1 MPVSEKLMELGSWQI
16 TLIDETPKTV
26 LDKIEYFGHLAFV
39 PAHVEPGQYGDHL
52 LDMARYVG
60 VVTAR
65 DVDHLRKQVS
75 GQSTAVWLGDTDGKG
90 DVLETPV
97 SLNSSFAQAMR
108 AILGNGTAVVEG
120 TLHSVPGVYRGTHV
134 WQSKRKA
141 IAYVATTMGAEW
153 RVTGSCKL
161 DAGLATDLYEQ
172 TPSTVIVRKRPNLHT
187 DGDDLHLRGLRGD
200 MGVSQDVKEW
210 TSRVVLIAEG
220 NGSSVVTAAANNPD
234 VPYRDLRGQPVN
246 RTRVISESTT
256 SGGNAAA
263 RAQYQLDQYVTP
275 RSQMRMTTDD
285 YDVSGAFRPGEWAW
299 VYDWETGLVDFDNEL
314 MFRGELIHPVR
325 LRMVGASWPVTP
337 AMTVAYRGPGG
348 EWLDLTPYVAHE
360 GGQTT
365 VDVGDLLQPLSGR
378 GTEPVGPRPV
388 PDSTVPG
395 PVSWVLPLE
404 SGVYVGPDGSTRA
417 RMLLRW
423 ELPLNSD
430 GSTILDGAHYEIAF
444 GVSPAGT
451 EGWQTTYAAWG
462 TLQTMVLDLT
472 PGLAYDWRIRA
483 VDTNN
488 NRGPWSAVE
497 TAVASPDVIPPSTP
511 AAPTVAAS
519 LIAIQVTHTLG
530 RADGGQWN
538 LEADIDHL
546 EVHVGATAGFAVDET
561 TLRGKVAATA
571 GMMQAQIPAVGTVP
585 ESNTSL
591 RHVKIVAVDASGN
604 RSPASAAAAVTA
616 QLIGDAHIAS
626 LTVDK
631 VAAGEVRSNWVL
643 GARIATALTGP
654 RVELNGDGLQAYNAN
669 GVATVD
675 IDGASGEFS
684 LRTATSGPRVLIGP
698 TGVQAFNS
706 SNVRTVNL
714 SASDGTFEL
723 RSGTSGARVEIDNAG
738 VRGYGSTGAQTFN
751 LASAS
756 GNVDMVGRL
765 TSSTS
770 STGKRLVI
778 NPLFATDAEIRFY
791 ESEFDYHVITADVL
805 GAENVMQLR
814 SLPMSGIKYMIQLS
828 SSSDNFIGLAEYV
841 GSAII
846 CGMVCYSDGRVGI
859 YGTGVTGGSSDAAFV
874 WQVQNGPGDGM
885 FRSFWNGS
893 NIQFVRQDT
902 NTVVKTFII
911 DHPSDADRYL
921 VHATTESPH
930 NGVEYWGEVE
940 LDEDGLVAVELPSYF
955 EDLTSPEGRAVF
967 LSCRDVPDG
976 VSATYPKSGRF
987 TISGTPG
994 RRVSWLVKAI
1004 RQDVPPLMV
1013 EPLRTDVEVHG
1024 SAPYRYY
1031 TIPEESRV

>member
-16 TLIDETPKTV
+16 TLVDETPKTV
-26 LDKIEYFGHLAFV
+26 LDTIEYFGHLAFV

-65 DVDHLRKQVS
+65 DVDHLRKQIS
-75 GQSTAVWLGDTDGKG
+75 GQSTAVWLGDADGKG

-234 VPYRDLRGQPVN
+234 VPYRDLRGQPVI

-263 RAQYQLDQYVTP
+263 RAQYQLGQYVTP

-299 VYDWETGLVDFDNEL
+299 VYDWETGLVDLDNEL

-348 EWLDLTPYVAHE
+348 EWMDLTPYVAHE

-378 GTEPVGPRPV
+378 STEPVGPRPV

-395 PVSWVLPLE
+395 PVTWVLPME

-430 GSTILDGAHYEIAF
+430 ESTILDGAHYEITF

-472 PGLAYDWRIRA
+472 PGLAYDWRVRA

-488 NRGPWSAVE
+488 NRGPWSLVE

-530 RADGGQWN
+530 RADGGEWN

-546 EVHVGATAGFAVDET
+546 EVHVGATAGFAVDDT
-561 TLRGKVAATA
+561 TLRGKIAATA
-571 GMMQAQIPAVGTVP
+571 GMMAAQIPAVGTVP
-585 ESNTSL
+585 EADTSL
-591 RHVKIVAVDASGN
+591 RHVKIVAVDGSGN
-604 RSPASAAAAVTA
+604 RSPASAAAPVTA
-616 QLIGDAHIAS
+616 HLIGDAHITS

-643 GARIATALTGP
+643 GARITTALTGP

-675 IDGASGEFS
+675 IDGATGEFA
-684 LRTATSGPRVLIGP
+684 LRTATDGPRVVIGP
-698 TGVQAFNS
+698 TGLQTFNS
-706 SNVRTVNL
+706 ANVRTVHL
-714 SASDGTFEL
+714 SASTGTFEL
-723 RSGTSGARVEIDNAG
+723 RSGSSGSRIEIDNAG
-738 VRGYGSTGAQTFN
+738 VRGYGPTGAQTFG
-751 LASAS
+751 LAAS
-756 GNVDMVGRL
+756 TGNVDIVGRL
-765 TSSTS
+765 TSTS
-770 STGKRLVI
+770 STTGKRLVI
-778 NPLFATDAEIRFY
+778 NPLIGTDAEIRFY
-791 ESEFDYHVITADVL
+791 EDATQYHEISARVGDDNVLRMSSVAVGNLRYHVQCTPTDI
-805 GAENVMQLR
+805 
-814 SLPMSGIKYMIQLS
+814 
-828 SSSDNFIGLAEYV
+828 NFMGLATTDNTAYA
-841 GSAII
+841 GI
-846 CGMVCYSDGRVGI
+846 VCLTDGRVTI
-859 YGTGVTGGSSDAAFV
+859 VGTGATGPGGSAFR
-874 WQVQNGPGDGM
+874 WQVQSGPGNGM

-893 NIQFVRQDT
+893 NIQFVREDT

-911 DHPSDADRYL
+911 DHPSDASRYL

-955 EDLTSPEGRAVF
+955 EDLTSPLGRAVF

-976 VSATYPKSGRF
+976 MSATYPEEGRF

-994 RRVSWLVKAI
+994 RKVFWLVKAI
-1004 RQDVPPLMV
+1004 RRDVPPLMV
-1013 EPLRTDVEVHG
+1013 EPVRTDVEVHG

-1031 TIPEESRV
+1031 TVPEESSV